1 MKIFWSWQ
9 SDIDG
14 DISRHFIKECLKNA
28 VDQLNEETTFES
40 RMEVDHDTK
49 DVLGSPSIT
58 ETIFNKIKNCTVFV
72 GDLTPIAST
81 GKNKKVMN
89 PNVAIEIG
97 YALGL
102 LGDDKVVTIMNESFG
117 SLDDLPFNL
126 RHKRGPVIYSL
137 TEKALKNEIEQEG
150 KKLVSTFKT
159 ILKNYITTEPKPQ
172 SENFI
177 NLDLNG
183 SALFFDLNKPIFRL
197 SDDGWSL
204 LKNKEYF
211 FKKFPSYVYIKVLP
225 KKEQK
230 FTKSEIKKAMFD
242 GNSFKI
248 FPLFKSPDHTPE
260 ANKYGCMIVKFD
272 PIEKNLITDFV
283 QVFENGSII
292 SISDSFLFYSK
303 NRIPLILFKNGLEK
317 MLTESINLLENIFQ
331 SNIDIEIEVG
341 LVNGDNCTVLLPNL
355 LDGRYYPEPE
365 RGPLEQESYITKK
378 IIKLKDISK
387 IDELMKEFILSLLND
402 IGIEFKYEEHKW
414 Y

>member
-14 DISRHFIKECLKNA
+14 NISRHFIKECLKNA
-28 VDQLNEETTFES
+28 VDQLNEETTFDS
-40 RMEVDHDTK
+40 RMEIDHDTK

-81 GKNKKVMN
+81 DKNKKVMN

-102 LGDDKVVTIMNESFG
+102 LGDNKVITVMNESFG
-117 SLDDLPFNL
+117 SLEDLPFNL

-137 TEKALKNEIEQEG
+137 TEKATNDEIGREE
-150 KKLVSTFKT
+150 KKLVNIFKT

-172 SENFI
+172 SENPK

-183 SALFFDLNKPIFRL
+183 HALFFDLNKPIFRL
-197 SDDGWSL
+197 SNDGWSSV
-204 LKNKEYF
+204 KDKEYF
-211 FKKFPSYVYIKVLP
+211 FKKLPSYVYIKVLP
-225 KKEQK
+225 KKELK
-230 FTKSEIKKAMFD
+230 FTKTEIKKAMFD
-242 GNSFKI
+242 GSNFKI

-260 ANKYGCMIVKFD
+260 ANKYGCMVVKFD
-272 PIEKNLITDFV
+272 STDNNFITDFV

-292 SISDSFLFYSK
+292 SISDSFLFYTK
-303 NRIPLILFKNGLEK
+303 NRIPLISFKNGLEK
-317 MLTESINLLENIFQ
+317 VLFESIHLLENIFQ
-331 SNIDIEIEVG
+331 SSIDVEVEIG
-341 LVNGDNCTVLLPNL
+341 LVNGDNCTVTLPNL

-365 RGPLEQESYITKK
+365 RGPLEQDSYITKK
-378 IIKLKDISK
+378 VIKLKDISM
-387 IDELMKEFILSLLND
+387 IEESVKEFIMKLLND
-402 IGIEFKYEEHKW
+402 IGVEFKYEEHKW

>member
-14 DISRHFIKECLKNA
+14 NISRHFIKECLKNA
-28 VDQLNEETTFES
+28 VDQLNEETTFDS
-40 RMEVDHDTK
+40 RMEIDHDTK

-81 GKNKKVMN
+81 NKNKKVMN

-102 LGDDKVVTIMNESFG
+102 LGDNKVITIMNESFG

-137 TEKALKNEIEQEG
+137 TEKASKDNIEQER
-150 KKLVSTFKT
+150 KKLVDTFKI
-159 ILKNYITTEPKPQ
+159 ILKNYVTTETKLP
-172 SENFI
+172 SENPI

-183 SALFFDLNKPIFRL
+183 HALFFDLNKPILRL
-197 SDDGWSL
+197 SDGGWSL
-204 LKNKEYF
+204 LKDKEYF

-225 KKEQK
+225 RKEFK
-230 FTKSEIKKAMFD
+230 FTKNEIKKSMFD
-242 GNSFKI
+242 GNNFKI
-248 FPLFKSPDHTPE
+248 FPLFKSPDHIPE
-260 ANKYGCMIVKFD
+260 ANKYGCMVVKFD
-272 PIEKNLITDFV
+272 NIEKNLITDFV

-292 SISDSFLFYSK
+292 SISDSFLFYTK
-303 NRIPLILFKNGLEK
+303 NRIPLISFKNGLEK
-317 MLTESINLLENIFQ
+317 VLNESIHLLENIFQ
-331 SNIDIEIEVG
+331 SNIEVEIEIG
-341 LVNGDNCTVLLPNL
+341 LINGDNCTVVLPSL

-365 RGPLEQESYITKK
+365 RGPLEQESYMAKK
-378 IIKLKDISK
+378 TINLKDISK
-387 IDELMKEFILSLLND
+387 IDELVKEFILSLLND
-402 IGIEFKYEEHKW
+402 IGVEFKYEEHKW